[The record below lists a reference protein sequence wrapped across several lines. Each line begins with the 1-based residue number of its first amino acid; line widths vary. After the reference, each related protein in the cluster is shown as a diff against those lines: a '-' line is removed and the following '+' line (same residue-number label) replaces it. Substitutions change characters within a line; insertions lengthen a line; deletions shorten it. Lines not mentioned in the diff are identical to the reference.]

1 MRVSVDGGRLFV
13 DFDGPGLV
21 PEGPSMRER
30 PTIILLH
37 PGPGFD
43 HSVWKVY
50 LGPALATIAQVVYVD
65 LRGHGRS
72 DPIADEDLRLDVWA
86 DDLPALCSA
95 LEIERPVVLG
105 HGFGALVATRYAS
118 RHPDHSRGLVLSAP
132 YARLVAPRVVEA
144 FDRLGDP
151 EAGEVARRFYE
162 QPDHLTLGEY
172 LRRCYPLVVRYEE
185 GAETLSRTNWNP
197 EAFVRWTATEGT
209 SFDLRPDL
217 AAVRVPTLVLAGE
230 DDPYAPLGSVR
241 EAADALPP
249 ELVRFR
255 SYPGVRHS
263 VYRETDPKAVDEV
276 RAFLLGLERADAEP
290 DE

>member
-1 MRVSVDGGRLFV
+1 MRVSVDGTRLFV
-13 DFDGPGLV
+13 DLDGPALV
-21 PEGPSMRER
+21 PDGPAMRSR
-30 PTIILLH
+30 PTMILLH

-43 HSVWKVY
+43 HTVWKVY
-50 LGPALATIAQVVYVD
+50 LGPELAKVAQVVYLD

-72 DPIADEDLRLDVWA
+72 DPIARDDMRLDVWA
-86 DDLPALCSA
+86 EDLVALCES
-95 LEIERPVVLG
+95 LEIEHPVVLG
-105 HGFGALVATRYAS
+105 HGWGALVATRYAA
-118 RHPDHSRGLVLSAP
+118 RHPEHPRALVLSAP
-132 YARLVAPRVVEA
+132 YARLVPTRVVEA

-185 GAETLSRTNWNP
+185 GAETLTRTNWNP
-197 EAFVRWTATEGT
+197 DAFVEWTAKEGR
-209 SFDLRPDL
+209 SFDLRPDF
-217 AAVRVPTLVLAGE
+217 AAIRVPTLVLAGE
-230 DDPYAPLGSVR
+230 DDPYAPFASVR

-249 ELVRFR
+249 ELLRFR

-263 VYRETDPKAVDEV
+263 VYRETAPVAVDEV
-276 RAFLLGLERADAEP
+276 RAFLRELEAPEP

>member
-1 MRVSVDGGRLFV
+1 VKVAVDGTRLFV
-13 DFDGPGLV
+13 DLDGPGLV
-21 PEGPSMRER
+21 PEGPAMRER
-30 PTIILLH
+30 PTVILLH

-50 LGPALATIAQVVYVD
+50 LGPELATSAQVLYLD

-72 DPIADEDLRLDVWA
+72 DPIEPDDMRLEVWA
-86 DDLPALCSA
+86 DDLFGLCGS

-105 HGFGALVATRYAS
+105 HGFGALVAARYAA
-118 RHPDHSRGLVLSAP
+118 RHPGHPRGLVLSAP
-132 YARLVAPRVVEA
+132 YARLVPARVVDA

-185 GAETLSRTNWNP
+185 GAETLTRTNWNP
-197 EAFVRWTATEGT
+197 DAFVEWTAREGR

-217 AAVRVPTLVLAGE
+217 ASVRVPTLVLAGE
-230 DDPYAPLGSVR
+230 DDPYAPISSVR
-241 EAADALPP
+241 EAADALPA

-263 VYRETDPKAVDEV
+263 IYRETAPDAVDEV
-276 RAFLLGLERADAEP
+276 RTFLRELEAPEP